1 MIDQVVKAHQPIENS
16 ALLRALIFVL
26 AIGHAGLVMWEPT
39 LYAQAIGG
47 FNAVIAPLL
56 IWSVCTGVIVGIG
69 FVPRAWF
76 WKLFFSP
83 YLSFAVLCY
92 LTIRYVWV

>member
-1 MIDQVVKAHQPIENS
+1 MSKLIDQVVKAHQPIENS

-47 FNAVIAPLL
+47 FNAVIAAFVDL
-56 IWSVCTGVIVGIG
+56 VGLYWCDCWHR
-69 FVPRAWF
+69 FCA
-76 WKLFFSP
+76 
-83 YLSFAVLCY
+83 
-92 LTIRYVWV
+92 